1 MSAYIVFAR
10 DSTQDRAEL
19 ETYWSKIK
27 ATMEGHP
34 IKVLAAYGKL
44 EVLESGP
51 AIEGA
56 VIAEFPT
63 MEAAKA
69 WFYSPAYQEAA
80 QHRLR
85 GASYRGF
92 IIEGI

>member
-1 MSAYIVFAR
+1 
-10 DSTQDRAEL
+10 
-19 ETYWSKIK
+19 
-27 ATMEGHP
+27 MEGHL
-34 IKVLAAYGKL
+34 IKVLAAYGEL
-44 EVLESGP
+44 EVLDSGP

-69 WFYSPAYQEAA
+69 WFYSPAYEEAA
-80 QHRLR
+80 QHRRR

>member
-1 MSAYIVFAR
+1 
-10 DSTQDRAEL
+10 
-19 ETYWSKIK
+19 
-27 ATMEGHP
+27 MEGHL

-44 EVLESGP
+44 EVLERGP

-69 WFYSPAYQEAA
+69 WFYSPAYEEAA